1 MRWLGEASMT
11 VEQRFTFDEIGERYN
26 RYRPGYPEAV
36 FDDLLSISGV
46 SSAQRLLELGCGTGQ
61 ATQPLAR
68 RGFEILCIE
77 PGPRLAEL
85 SRKNFAAFPGVEVHC
100 QTFEDWPCETAA
112 FGLVFSAQAFHWLS
126 PETRFAKCAEAL
138 HSGGSLAILGN
149 SVCVDRSRH
158 GDAGGPQSDRLDAA
172 YARWAPSLA
181 GPPAT
186 AWYDEGGPI
195 PQLVAESGL
204 FESVV
209 TCRYPWSHRY
219 ATEEY
224 LGLLGTHSDHRLL
237 DAEKRAGLYAAI
249 GQALEAYGAEIE
261 IFYQAHLY
269 VARLKD

>member
-1 MRWLGEASMT
+1 MT
-11 VEQRFTFDEIGERYN
+11 VEQRFTFDEIGERYD
-26 RYRPGYPEAV
+26 RYRPAYPEAV
-36 FDDLLSISGV
+36 FDDLLSIAGV

-61 ATQPLAR
+61 ATRPLAR

-77 PGPRLAEL
+77 PGSRLAEL
-85 SRKNFAAFPGVEVHC
+85 SRKNLSAFPGVEVHC

-112 FGLVFSAQAFHWLS
+112 FGLIFSAQAFHWLA
-126 PETRFAKCAEAL
+126 PETRFEKCAEAL
-138 HSGGSLAILGN
+138 SSGGSLAVLGN

-158 GDAGGPQSDRLDAA
+158 GDAGGPLSDQLDAA

-186 AWYDEGGPI
+186 AWYDEGGPV
-195 PQLVAESGL
+195 PQLFAESGL
-204 FESVV
+204 FEPAVI
-209 TCRYPWSHRY
+209 CRYPWSHCY

-237 DAEKRAGLYAAI
+237 DTEKRAGLYAAI